1 MFEVEAV
8 MESIRKE
15 IREKNIT
22 VPKQYFATPYYDR
35 RISECREKED
45 IIIFG
50 SGRNGQILYSAL
62 QKEAINTIK
71 GFCDNAKEKQGTF
84 VSDMFVYSVE
94 DALKRYPNAYFI
106 ITVSGYENEIIRQLI
121 KLGVSVD
128 NIAIFI
134 VKLSGLVM

>member
-1 MFEVEAV
+1 MFDVETA
-8 MESIRKE
+8 MESIREE

-22 VPKQYFATPYYDR
+22 VSKQYFRTPYYER
-35 RISECREKED
+35 RIKECREKED

-62 QKEAINTIK
+62 QKEEINTIR

-84 VSDMFVYSVE
+84 ISNIPVYSVE
-94 DALKRYPNAYFI
+94 DAFKRYPDAYFI
-106 ITVSGYENEIIRQLI
+106 VTVSGYENEIMRQLI
-121 KLGVSVD
+121 KLDVSVD

-134 VKLSGLVM
+134 RGLSGLVM